1 MPEPQTPTREEQNF
15 DQSMA
20 RTIERHTSPLQHASY
35 DHIGGDTG
43 EPRTRMSTMDTY
55 EDFDKTFIP
64 KFLPRNT
71 TTFNDMI
78 TKIKDNIGKVL
89 SDDELT
95 TLEAR
100 VGDDVS
106 SIVADNTTKWSND
119 IFMAIS
125 EDNVRN

>member
-1 MPEPQTPTREEQNF
+1 
-15 DQSMA
+15 
-20 RTIERHTSPLQHASY
+20 
-35 DHIGGDTG
+35 
-43 EPRTRMSTMDTY
+43 MSTMDTY